1 TGWSVWPKPRWSDHP
16 GASRHPSSARR
27 GICFP
32 LTYNILMEQIGRLLV
47 VMGSVLALVGF
58 LLMLGPKLP
67 FRLGRLPLDFHYQR
81 DNFTFYFPLGT
92 SILISVLL
100 TLLFGLLNRR

>member
-1 TGWSVWPKPRWSDHP
+1 MV
-16 GASRHPSSARR
+16 
-27 GICFP
+27 
-32 LTYNILMEQIGRLLV
+32 QVGRLLV
-47 VMGSVLALVGF
+47 VMGGVLALVGF
-58 LLMLGPKLP
+58 VLMLGPRLP

-92 SILISVLL
+92 SILISVIL